1 MPPLEHNDAATDDY
15 KDGNF
20 NDVKVFNFRME
31 EGRLSLSKPPKFP
44 IFGSFSKI
52 KERQRVQQ
60 RTFNN
65 LAPLILEYLECFKS
79 F

>member
-44 IFGSFSKI
+44 ICWKLFQDKRKTESATEDI
-52 KERQRVQQ
+52 
-60 RTFNN
+60 
-65 LAPLILEYLECFKS
+65 
-79 F
+79 